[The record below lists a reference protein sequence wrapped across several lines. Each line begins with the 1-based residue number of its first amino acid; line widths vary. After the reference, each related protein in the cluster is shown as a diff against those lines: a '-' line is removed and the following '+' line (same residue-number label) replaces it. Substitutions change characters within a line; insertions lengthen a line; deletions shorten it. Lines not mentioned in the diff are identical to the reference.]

1 MNDTVGTELVAAINR
16 IIPTCVPESGRAQFV
31 QGYLENVLNVTL
43 ARHPE
48 AAEFIRK
55 TYIEQ

>member
-1 MNDTVGTELVAAINR
+1 MNDTVGTDLISAIER
-16 IIPTCVPESGRAQFV
+16 IIPTCVTEHGRAQFV

-43 ARHPE
+43 ARYPE

-55 TYIEQ
+55 TYIEP